1 MLFDLLLVTHGPVVT
16 LGPVVLLLIGSFL
29 GVAMRYLGAAA
40 RIEGVVALH
49 LKKDWLKSCRLL
61 SFGREKSETRDTEQ
75 LIRGHRD
82 RNKEA
87 LFLSRCS
94 SIVVMMGVDTANGT

>member
-16 LGPVVLLLIGSFL
+16 LGPVVLLLIRSFL
-29 GVAMRYLGAAA
+29 GIAMRYLGAAA
-40 RIEGVVALH
+40 QIEGVVALH

-87 LFLSRCS
+87 LFRSRCS